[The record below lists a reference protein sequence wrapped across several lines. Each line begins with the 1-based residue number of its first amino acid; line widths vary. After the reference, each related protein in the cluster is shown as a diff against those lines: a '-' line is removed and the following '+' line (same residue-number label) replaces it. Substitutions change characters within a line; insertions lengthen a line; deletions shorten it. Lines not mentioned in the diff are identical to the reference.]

1 MLKTGRIYLK
11 HGIVQFCEKV
21 NQIMTNKIKLENLT
35 YYYRDKK
42 AVDNISLSLHSGKFL
57 TILGP
62 SGCGKTTVLKLIGGY
77 LSPTKGS
84 IFIDDIDITSTI
96 ACSRKIGMVF
106 QNYVLFPHFSA
117 RKNIAFPL
125 EIRKLPK
132 NECEKK
138 VDAISEL
145 IGLTQKEI
153 ERKPSELSGGQQQ
166 RVALARALVFEPHL
180 LLLDE
185 PLANLD
191 KELKTKLR
199 SEIRRLQKD
208 IKITTIMVT
217 HDHEEA
223 LPNSDLIGVMD
234 HGKLMEVNDP
244 KIIYDNPHSVF
255 VANFL
260 GETNIIPANFL
271 NISRNGMAHIR
282 PEKIK
287 IGTYATDCN
296 WKKNGIIT
304 SITFMGTDFLI
315 DLKTTEGFHFK
326 ILSREPPLS
335 TIGSTI
341 TIGIETEAIWL
352 IPDNLKDLK

>member
-1 MLKTGRIYLK
+1 MIN
-11 HGIVQFCEKV
+11 KV
-21 NQIMTNKIKLENLT
+21 KLENLS
-35 YYYRDKK
+35 YYYKDKK
-42 AVDNISLSLHSGKFL
+42 AVDDISLSLHSGKFL

-77 LSPTKGS
+77 LSPAKGS
-84 IFIDDIDITSTI
+84 IFIDKIDVTSTD

-106 QNYVLFPHFSA
+106 QNYALFPHLTA

-125 EIRKLPK
+125 EIRRLPK
-132 NECEKK
+132 NECIKK

-145 IGLTQKEI
+145 IGLSQKEL
-153 ERKPSELSGGQQQ
+153 ERNPSELSGGQQQ

-191 KELKTKLR
+191 KELRTKLR
-199 SEIRRLQKD
+199 SELRRLQKD

-217 HDHEEA
+217 HDHEDA
-223 LPNSDLIGVMD
+223 LSNSDFIGVMNQ
-234 HGKLMEVNDP
+234 GKLMQINDP

-260 GETNIIPANFL
+260 GETNIIPANLL
-271 NISRNGMAHIR
+271 NISRSAMAHIR

-287 IGTYATDCN
+287 IENYASECN
-296 WKKNGIIT
+296 WQKKGTVTAIT
-304 SITFMGTDFLI
+304 YMGADFLI
-315 DLKTTEGFHFK
+315 ELITNEGAQLK
-326 ILSREPPLS
+326 ILSRNPPLFS
-335 TIGSTI
+335 VGSTI
-341 TIGIETEAIWL
+341 TMGIDIESVWL
-352 IPDNLKDLK
+352 IPDTLKDL

>member
-1 MLKTGRIYLK
+1 MIN
-11 HGIVQFCEKV
+11 KV
-21 NQIMTNKIKLENLT
+21 KLENLS
-35 YYYRDKK
+35 YYYKDKK
-42 AVDNISLSLHSGKFL
+42 AVDDISLSLHSGKFL

-77 LSPTKGS
+77 LSPAKGS
-84 IFIDDIDITSTI
+84 IFIDGIDITSTG

-106 QNYVLFPHFSA
+106 QNYALFPHLTA

-125 EIRKLPK
+125 EIGRLPK
-132 NECEKK
+132 NECIKK

-145 IGLTQKEI
+145 IGLNQKEL
-153 ERKPSELSGGQQQ
+153 ERNPSELSGGQQQ

-191 KELKTKLR
+191 KELRTKLR
-199 SEIRRLQKD
+199 SELRRLQKD

-217 HDHEEA
+217 HDHEDA
-223 LPNSDLIGVMD
+223 LSNSDFIGVMNQ
-234 HGKLMEVNDP
+234 GKLMQINDP

-260 GETNIIPANFL
+260 GETNIIPANLL
-271 NISRNGMAHIR
+271 NISRSAMAHIR

-287 IGTYATDCN
+287 IENYASECN
-296 WKKNGIIT
+296 WQKKGTIT
-304 SITFMGTDFLI
+304 AITFMGADFLI
-315 DLKTTEGFHFK
+315 ELITNEGAQFK
-326 ILSREPPLS
+326 ILSRNPPLFS
-335 TIGSTI
+335 VGSTI
-341 TIGIETEAIWL
+341 TMGIDIESVWL
-352 IPDNLKDLK
+352 IPDTLKDL

>member
-1 MLKTGRIYLK
+1 M
-11 HGIVQFCEKV
+11 E
-21 NQIMTNKIKLENLT
+21 NKIKLENLT
-35 YYYRDKK
+35 YYYKDKK

-84 IFIDDIDITSTI
+84 IFIDDIDITSTG
-96 ACSRKIGMVF
+96 AGSRKIGMVF
-106 QNYVLFPHFSA
+106 QNYVLFPHLSA
-117 RKNIAFPL
+117 RKNISFPL
-125 EIRKLPK
+125 EMKKLPK

-138 VDAISEL
+138 VDAICEL
-145 IGLTQKEI
+145 IGLTRKEI

-166 RVALARALVFEPHL
+166 RVAVARALVFEPHL

-191 KELKTKLR
+191 KELRTKLR

-223 LPNSDLIGVMD
+223 LSNSDFIGVMNQ
-234 HGKLMEVNDP
+234 GKLIQVNDP
-244 KIIYDNPHSVF
+244 KIIYDKPNSVF

-260 GETNIIPANFL
+260 GVTNIIPANFF
-271 NISRNGMAHIR
+271 NISKNGMVHIR

-287 IGTYATDCN
+287 IENYASECN
-296 WKKNGIIT
+296 WQKKGIIT
-304 SITFMGTDFLI
+304 AITFMGADFLI
-315 DLKTTEGFHFK
+315 DLKTNEGVQFK
-326 ILSREPPLS
+326 ILSRNPPLFPV
-335 TIGSTI
+335 GSTI
-341 TIGIETEAIWL
+341 TMGIDIESVWL
-352 IPDNLKDLK
+352 IPENLKD

>member
-1 MLKTGRIYLK
+1 MIN
-11 HGIVQFCEKV
+11 KV
-21 NQIMTNKIKLENLT
+21 KLENLS

-42 AVDNISLSLHSGKFL
+42 AVDDISLSLHSGKFL

-77 LSPTKGS
+77 LSPAKGS
-84 IFIDDIDITSTI
+84 IFIDNIDVTSTD

-106 QNYVLFPHFSA
+106 QNYALFPHLTA

-125 EIRKLPK
+125 EIRRLPK
-132 NECEKK
+132 NECIKK

-145 IGLTQKEI
+145 IGLSQKEL
-153 ERKPSELSGGQQQ
+153 ERNPSELSGGQQQ

-191 KELKTKLR
+191 KELRTKLR
-199 SEIRRLQKD
+199 SELRRLQKD

-217 HDHEEA
+217 HDHEDA
-223 LPNSDLIGVMD
+223 LSNSDFIGVMNQ
-234 HGKLMEVNDP
+234 GKLIQINDP

-260 GETNIIPANFL
+260 GETNIIPANLL
-271 NISRNGMAHIR
+271 NISRSAMAHIR

-287 IGTYATDCN
+287 IENYASECN
-296 WKKNGIIT
+296 WQKKGT
-304 SITFMGTDFLI
+304 VTAITFMGADFLI
-315 DLKTTEGFHFK
+315 ELITNEGAQLK
-326 ILSREPPLS
+326 ILSRNPPLFS
-335 TIGSTI
+335 VGSTI
-341 TIGIETEAIWL
+341 TMGIDIESVWL
-352 IPDNLKDLK
+352 IPDTLKDL

>member
-1 MLKTGRIYLK
+1 MG
-11 HGIVQFCEKV
+11 
-21 NQIMTNKIKLENLT
+21 NKIKLENLT
-35 YYYRDKK
+35 YYYKDKK

-84 IFIDDIDITSTI
+84 IFIDETDITSSS

-106 QNYVLFPHFSA
+106 QNYALFPHLSA

-191 KELKTKLR
+191 KVLKTKLR
-199 SEIRRLQKD
+199 SEIQKLQKE
-208 IKITTIMVT
+208 INVTTIMVT

-223 LPNSDLIGVMD
+223 LSNSDLIGIMNQ
-234 HGKLMEVNDP
+234 GKLMQVNDP
-244 KIIYDNPHSVF
+244 KIIYNNPSSIF

-260 GETNIIPANFL
+260 GVTNIIPSNFF
-271 NISRNGMAHIR
+271 NISKSGMAHIR

-287 IGTYATDCN
+287 IGNEANECN

-304 SITFMGTDFLI
+304 GITFMGADFLI
-315 DLKTTEGFHFK
+315 DLTTNEGVHFK
-326 ILSREPPLS
+326 ILTRDQSSFPL
-335 TIGSTI
+335 GSTI
-341 TIGIETEAIWL
+341 TIGIDIESIWL
-352 IPDNLKDLK
+352 IPENRKDV

>member
-1 MLKTGRIYLK
+1 M
-11 HGIVQFCEKV
+11 E
-21 NQIMTNKIKLENLT
+21 NKIKLENLT
-35 YYYRDKK
+35 YYYKDKK

-77 LSPTKGS
+77 LSPSKGS
-84 IFIDDIDITSTI
+84 IFIDNTDITLTG
-96 ACSRKIGMVF
+96 ACSRKTGMVF
-106 QNYVLFPHFSA
+106 QNYALFPHLSA
-117 RKNIAFPL
+117 RKNISFPL

-138 VDAISEL
+138 VNAISEL

-166 RVALARALVFEPHL
+166 RVALARALVFDPHL

-191 KELKTKLR
+191 KTLRTKLR
-199 SEIRRLQKD
+199 SEIRRLQKE
-208 IKITTIMVT
+208 INITTIMVT

-223 LPNSDLIGVMD
+223 ISNSDLIGVMD
-234 HGKLMEVNDP
+234 QGKLMEVNDP
-244 KIIYDNPHSVF
+244 KIIYDNPQSVF

-260 GETNIIPANFL
+260 GETNIIPANFF
-271 NISRNGMAHIR
+271 NISKNGMAHIR

-287 IGTYATDCN
+287 IENQANECN

-304 SITFMGTDFLI
+304 GITFMGTDFLI
-315 DLKTTEGFHFK
+315 ELKTIEGVHFK
-326 ILSREPPLS
+326 ILTRNPPS
-335 TIGSTI
+335 FQVDSII
-341 TIGIETEAIWL
+341 TMGIDIESVWL
-352 IPDNLKDLK
+352 IPNNLKDV

>member
-1 MLKTGRIYLK
+1 MG
-11 HGIVQFCEKV
+11 
-21 NQIMTNKIKLENLT
+21 NKIKLENLT
-35 YYYRDKK
+35 YYYKDKK
-42 AVDNISLSLHSGKFL
+42 AVDNISLSLHSGKFI

-84 IFIDDIDITSTI
+84 IFIDETDITSSS

-106 QNYVLFPHFSA
+106 QNYALFPHLSA

-191 KELKTKLR
+191 KVLKTKLR
-199 SEIRRLQKD
+199 SEIQKLQKEVNV
-208 IKITTIMVT
+208 TTIMVT

-223 LPNSDLIGVMD
+223 LSNSDLIGVMD
-234 HGKLMEVNDP
+234 QGKLMQVNNP
-244 KIIYDNPHSVF
+244 KIIYDNPNSVF

-260 GETNIIPANFL
+260 GVTNIIPANFF
-271 NISRNGMAHIR
+271 NISKSGMAHIR

-287 IGTYATDCN
+287 IGNEANECN

-304 SITFMGTDFLI
+304 GITFMGADFLI
-315 DLKTTEGFHFK
+315 DLTTNEGVHFK
-326 ILSREPPLS
+326 ILTRDQSSFPL
-335 TIGSTI
+335 GSTI
-341 TIGIETEAIWL
+341 TIGIDIESIWL
-352 IPDNLKDLK
+352 IPENHKDV

>member
-1 MLKTGRIYLK
+1 MI
-11 HGIVQFCEKV
+11 
-21 NQIMTNKIKLENLT
+21 NKIKLENLT

-84 IFIDDIDITSTI
+84 IFIDDTDVTSTG
-96 ACSRKIGMVF
+96 AYSRKTGMVF
-106 QNYVLFPHFSA
+106 QNYALFPHLSA

-138 VDAISEL
+138 VNAISEL

-153 ERKPSELSGGQQQ
+153 DRKPSELSGGQQQ

-191 KELKTKLR
+191 KALR
-199 SEIRRLQKD
+199 TDLRKEIRRLQKE
-208 IKITTIMVT
+208 INITTIMVT

-223 LPNSDLIGVMD
+223 LSSSDLIGVMD
-234 HGKLMEVNDP
+234 QGKLLEVNDP
-244 KIIYDNPHSVF
+244 KIIYDKPNSVF

-260 GETNIIPANFL
+260 GETNIIQANFF
-271 NISRNGMAHIR
+271 NISKNGMVHIR

-287 IGTYATDCN
+287 IGDQANECN
-296 WKKNGIIT
+296 WKIKGIIT
-304 SITFMGTDFLI
+304 CITFMGADFLI
-315 DLKTTEGFHFK
+315 DLKTNGGVHFK
-326 ILSREPPLS
+326 ILTRNPPS
-335 TIGSTI
+335 FHIGST
-341 TIGIETEAIWL
+341 TTMGIDIESVWL
-352 IPDNLKDLK
+352 IPNNLKDI

>member
-1 MLKTGRIYLK
+1 MG
-11 HGIVQFCEKV
+11 
-21 NQIMTNKIKLENLT
+21 NKIKLENLT
-35 YYYRDKK
+35 YYYKDKK
-42 AVDNISLSLHSGKFL
+42 AVDNISLSLHSGKFI

-84 IFIDDIDITSTI
+84 IFIDETDITSSS

-106 QNYVLFPHFSA
+106 QNYALFPHLSA

-191 KELKTKLR
+191 KVLKTKLR
-199 SEIRRLQKD
+199 SEIQKLQKEVNV
-208 IKITTIMVT
+208 TTIMVT

-223 LPNSDLIGVMD
+223 LSNSDLIGVMD
-234 HGKLMEVNDP
+234 QGKLMQVNNP
-244 KIIYDNPHSVF
+244 KIIYDNPNSVF
-255 VANFL
+255 VATFL
-260 GETNIIPANFL
+260 GVTNIIPANFF
-271 NISRNGMAHIR
+271 NISKSGKAHIR

-287 IGTYATDCN
+287 IGNEANECN

-304 SITFMGTDFLI
+304 GITFMGADFLI
-315 DLKTTEGFHFK
+315 DLTTNEGVHFK
-326 ILSREPPLS
+326 ILTRDQSSFPL
-335 TIGSTI
+335 GSTI
-341 TIGIETEAIWL
+341 TIGIDIESIWL
-352 IPDNLKDLK
+352 IPENRKDV

>member
-1 MLKTGRIYLK
+1 MIN
-11 HGIVQFCEKV
+11 KV
-21 NQIMTNKIKLENLT
+21 KLENLS

-42 AVDNISLSLHSGKFL
+42 AVDDISLSLHSGKFL

-77 LSPTKGS
+77 LSPAKGS
-84 IFIDDIDITSTI
+84 IFIDNIDVTSTD

-106 QNYVLFPHFSA
+106 QNYALFPHLTA

-125 EIRKLPK
+125 EIRRLPK
-132 NECEKK
+132 NECIKK

-145 IGLTQKEI
+145 IGLSQKEL
-153 ERKPSELSGGQQQ
+153 ERNPSELSGGQQQ

-191 KELKTKLR
+191 KELRTKLR
-199 SEIRRLQKD
+199 SELRRLQKD

-223 LPNSDLIGVMD
+223 LSNSDFIGVMNQ
-234 HGKLMEVNDP
+234 GKLMQINDP

-255 VANFL
+255 VAHFL
-260 GETNIIPANFL
+260 GETNIIPANLL
-271 NISRNGMAHIR
+271 NISTSGMAHIR

-287 IGTYATDCN
+287 IENYASECN
-296 WKKNGIIT
+296 WQKKGTIKA
-304 SITFMGTDFLI
+304 ITFMGADFLI
-315 DLKTTEGFHFK
+315 ELITNEGFKFK
-326 ILSREPPLS
+326 ILSRNPPLFPV
-335 TIGSTI
+335 GSTI
-341 TIGIETEAIWL
+341 TMGIDIESVWL
-352 IPDNLKDLK
+352 IPDTLKDL

>member
-1 MLKTGRIYLK
+1 MIK
-11 HGIVQFCEKV
+11 KV
-21 NQIMTNKIKLENLT
+21 KLENLS
-35 YYYRDKK
+35 YYYKDKK
-42 AVDNISLSLHSGKFL
+42 AVDDISLSLHSGKFL

-77 LSPTKGS
+77 LSPAKGS
-84 IFIDDIDITSTI
+84 IFIDNIDVTSTD

-106 QNYVLFPHFSA
+106 QNYALFPHLSA

-125 EIRKLPK
+125 EIRRLPK
-132 NECEKK
+132 NECIKK

-145 IGLTQKEI
+145 IGLNQKEL
-153 ERKPSELSGGQQQ
+153 ERNPSELSGGQQQ

-191 KELKTKLR
+191 KELRTKLR
-199 SEIRRLQKD
+199 SELRRLQKD

-223 LPNSDLIGVMD
+223 LSNSDFIGVMNQ
-234 HGKLMEVNDP
+234 GKLMQINDP

-260 GETNIIPANFL
+260 GETNIIPANLL
-271 NISRNGMAHIR
+271 NISRSAMAHIR

-287 IGTYATDCN
+287 IENYASECN
-296 WKKNGIIT
+296 WKKKGTIT
-304 SITFMGTDFLI
+304 AITFMGADFLI
-315 DLKTTEGFHFK
+315 ELITNEGAQFK
-326 ILSREPPLS
+326 ILSRNPPLFS
-335 TIGSTI
+335 VGSTI
-341 TIGIETEAIWL
+341 TMGIDIESVWL
-352 IPDNLKDLK
+352 IPDTLKDL

>member
-1 MLKTGRIYLK
+1 
-11 HGIVQFCEKV
+11 
-21 NQIMTNKIKLENLT
+21 MTNKIKLENLT
-35 YYYRDKK
+35 YCYSDKK
-42 AVDNISLSLHSGKFL
+42 AVDNITLSLHSGKFL

-62 SGCGKTTVLKLIGGY
+62 SGCGKTTALKLIGGY

-84 IFIDDIDITSTI
+84 IFIDNIDITLTD

-106 QNYVLFPHFSA
+106 QNYALFPHLSA

-125 EIRKLPK
+125 EIRNHSKT
-132 NECEKK
+132 ECEKK
-138 VDAISEL
+138 IDAISEL
-145 IGLTQKEI
+145 IGLTQKEL

-191 KELKTKLR
+191 RVLKTKLR
-199 SEIRRLQKD
+199 NEIRRLQKE
-208 IKITTIMVT
+208 INITTIMVT

-223 LPNSDLIGVMD
+223 LSNSDLIGVMD
-234 HGKLMEVNDP
+234 QGKLIQINNP
-244 KIIYDNPHSVF
+244 KIIYDNPHSIF

-260 GETNIIPANFL
+260 GETNIVPANFF
-271 NISRNGMAHIR
+271 NIPRKEMAHIR

-287 IGTYATDCN
+287 IENHANGCN

-304 SITFMGTDFLI
+304 AIEFMGPDFLI
-315 DLKTTEGFHFK
+315 DLKINESVHFK
-326 ILSREPPLS
+326 ILTRERPLF

-341 TIGIETEAIWL
+341 TMGIDIDSIWL
-352 IPDNLKDLK
+352 IPDIQMELQ

>member
-1 MLKTGRIYLK
+1 MIN
-11 HGIVQFCEKV
+11 KV
-21 NQIMTNKIKLENLT
+21 KLENLT
-35 YYYRDKK
+35 YYYKDKK

-84 IFIDDIDITSTI
+84 IFIDDVDITSTG
-96 ACSRKIGMVF
+96 ACFRKIGMVF
-106 QNYVLFPHFSA
+106 QNYALFPHLTA

-125 EIRKLPK
+125 EIRRFPK
-132 NECEKK
+132 NECIKK

-145 IGLTQKEI
+145 IGLNQKEL
-153 ERKPSELSGGQQQ
+153 ERNPSELSGGQQQ

-191 KELKTKLR
+191 KELRTKLR
-199 SEIRRLQKD
+199 SELRRLQKE

-223 LPNSDLIGVMD
+223 LSNSDFIGVMNQ
-234 HGKLMEVNDP
+234 GKLMQVNDP

-260 GETNIIPANFL
+260 GETNIIPASLF
-271 NISRNGMAHIR
+271 NISGRGMAHIR

-287 IGTYATDCN
+287 IENYATDCN
-296 WKKNGIIT
+296 WNNKGIIT
-304 SITFMGTDFLI
+304 AITFMGADFLI
-315 DLKTTEGFHFK
+315 DLITNEGYKFK
-326 ILSREPPLS
+326 ILSRDPPS
-335 TIGSTI
+335 FPIGSTI
-341 TIGIETEAIWL
+341 TIGIDIESVWL
-352 IPDNLKDLK
+352 IPDTLKDL

>member
-1 MLKTGRIYLK
+1 MG
-11 HGIVQFCEKV
+11 
-21 NQIMTNKIKLENLT
+21 NKIKLENLT
-35 YYYRDKK
+35 YYYKDKK
-42 AVDNISLSLHSGKFL
+42 AVDNISLSLHPGKFI

-84 IFIDDIDITSTI
+84 IFIDETDITSSS

-106 QNYVLFPHFSA
+106 QNYALFPHLSA

-138 VDAISEL
+138 IDAISEL

-166 RVALARALVFEPHL
+166 RVALARALVFDPHL

-191 KELKTKLR
+191 KTLRTKLR
-199 SEIRRLQKD
+199 SEIRRLQKE
-208 IKITTIMVT
+208 INITTIMVT

-223 LPNSDLIGVMD
+223 LSNSDLIGVMD
-234 HGKLMEVNDP
+234 QGKLMQVNNP
-244 KIIYDNPHSVF
+244 KIIYDNPNSVF
-255 VANFL
+255 VATFL
-260 GETNIIPANFL
+260 GVTNIIPANFF
-271 NISRNGMAHIR
+271 NISKSGKAHIR

-287 IGTYATDCN
+287 IGNEANECN

-304 SITFMGTDFLI
+304 CITFMGADFLI
-315 DLKTTEGFHFK
+315 DLTTNEGVHFK
-326 ILSREPPLS
+326 ILTRDQSSFPL
-335 TIGSTI
+335 GSTI
-341 TIGIETEAIWL
+341 TIGIDIESIWL
-352 IPDNLKDLK
+352 IPENRKDV

>member
-1 MLKTGRIYLK
+1 MK
-11 HGIVQFCEKV
+11 
-21 NQIMTNKIKLENLT
+21 NKIKLENLT
-35 YYYRDKK
+35 YYYKDKK

-84 IFIDDIDITSTI
+84 IFIDNTDITSTN

-106 QNYVLFPHFSA
+106 QNNALFPHLSA

-125 EIRKLPK
+125 EIRKLQK

-191 KELKTKLR
+191 KTLRTKLR
-199 SEIRRLQKD
+199 SEIRRLQKE
-208 IKITTIMVT
+208 INITTIMVT

-223 LPNSDLIGVMD
+223 LSNSDLIGVMD
-234 HGKLMEVNDP
+234 QGKLMQVNNP
-244 KIIYDNPHSVF
+244 KIIYNNPNSVF

-260 GETNIIPANFL
+260 GVTNIIPANFF
-271 NISRNGMAHIR
+271 NISKSGMAHIR

-287 IGTYATDCN
+287 IRNEANECN

-304 SITFMGTDFLI
+304 GITFMGADFLI
-315 DLKTTEGFHFK
+315 DLTTNEGVYFK
-326 ILSREPPLS
+326 ILTRDQSSFPL
-335 TIGSTI
+335 GSTI
-341 TIGIETEAIWL
+341 TIGIDIESIWL
-352 IPDNLKDLK
+352 IPENRKDV

>member
-1 MLKTGRIYLK
+1 MG
-11 HGIVQFCEKV
+11 
-21 NQIMTNKIKLENLT
+21 NKIKLENLT
-35 YYYRDKK
+35 YYYKDKK
-42 AVDNISLSLHSGKFL
+42 AVDNISLSLHSGKFI

-84 IFIDDIDITSTI
+84 IFIDETDITSSS

-106 QNYVLFPHFSA
+106 QNYALFPHLSA

-153 ERKPSELSGGQQQ
+153 ERKPSELSGGQRQ

-191 KELKTKLR
+191 KVLKTKLR
-199 SEIRRLQKD
+199 SEIQKLQKEVNV
-208 IKITTIMVT
+208 TTIMVT

-223 LPNSDLIGVMD
+223 LSNSDLIGVMD
-234 HGKLMEVNDP
+234 QGKLMQVNNP
-244 KIIYDNPHSVF
+244 KIIYDNPNSVF

-260 GETNIIPANFL
+260 GVTNIIPANFF
-271 NISRNGMAHIR
+271 NISKSGKAHIR

-287 IGTYATDCN
+287 IGNEANECN

-304 SITFMGTDFLI
+304 GITFMGADFLI
-315 DLKTTEGFHFK
+315 DLTTNEGVHFK
-326 ILSREPPLS
+326 ILTRDQSSFPL
-335 TIGSTI
+335 GSTI
-341 TIGIETEAIWL
+341 TIGIDIESIWL
-352 IPDNLKDLK
+352 IPENHKDV

>member
-1 MLKTGRIYLK
+1 MIN
-11 HGIVQFCEKV
+11 KV
-21 NQIMTNKIKLENLT
+21 KLENLS
-35 YYYRDKK
+35 YYYKDKK
-42 AVDNISLSLHSGKFL
+42 AVDDISLSLHSGKFL

-77 LSPTKGS
+77 LSPAKGS
-84 IFIDDIDITSTI
+84 IFIDNIDVTSTD

-106 QNYVLFPHFSA
+106 QNYALFPHLTA

-125 EIRKLPK
+125 EIRRLPK
-132 NECEKK
+132 NECIKK

-145 IGLTQKEI
+145 IGLSQKEL
-153 ERKPSELSGGQQQ
+153 ERNPSELSGGQQQ

-191 KELKTKLR
+191 KELRTKLR
-199 SEIRRLQKD
+199 SELRRLQKD

-217 HDHEEA
+217 HDHEDA
-223 LPNSDLIGVMD
+223 LSNSDFIGVMNQ
-234 HGKLMEVNDP
+234 GKLMQINDP

-260 GETNIIPANFL
+260 GETNIIPANLL
-271 NISRNGMAHIR
+271 NISRSAMAHIR

-287 IGTYATDCN
+287 IENYASECN
-296 WKKNGIIT
+296 WQKKGT
-304 SITFMGTDFLI
+304 VTAITFMGADFLI
-315 DLKTTEGFHFK
+315 ELITNEGAQLK
-326 ILSREPPLS
+326 ILSRNPPLFS
-335 TIGSTI
+335 VGSTI
-341 TIGIETEAIWL
+341 TMGIDIESVWL
-352 IPDNLKDLK
+352 IPDTLKDL

>member
-1 MLKTGRIYLK
+1 MI
-11 HGIVQFCEKV
+11 
-21 NQIMTNKIKLENLT
+21 NKIKLENLT
-35 YYYRDKK
+35 YCYKDKK

-77 LSPTKGS
+77 LFPTKGS
-84 IFIDDIDITSTI
+84 IYIDDTDITSTGP
-96 ACSRKIGMVF
+96 CFRNIGMVF
-106 QNYVLFPHFSA
+106 QNYALFPHLSA

-125 EIRKLPK
+125 DMRKLPK

-138 VDAISEL
+138 VNAISEL
-145 IGLTQKEI
+145 VGLTQKEI
-153 ERKPSELSGGQQQ
+153 DRKPSELSGGQQQ

-191 KELKTKLR
+191 KALR
-199 SEIRRLQKD
+199 TNLRREIRRLQRE
-208 IKITTIMVT
+208 INITTIMVT

-223 LPNSDLIGVMD
+223 ISNSDLIGVMD
-234 HGKLMEVNDP
+234 QGKLLEVNDP
-244 KIIYDNPHSVF
+244 KIIYDNPNSVF

-260 GETNIIPANFL
+260 GETNIIPAHFF
-271 NISRNGMAHIR
+271 NISKNGMAHIR

-287 IGTYATDCN
+287 IGDQANECN

-304 SITFMGTDFLI
+304 GITFMGADCLI
-315 DLKTTEGFHFK
+315 DLKTNEGVQLK
-326 ILSREPPLS
+326 ILTRDPPS
-335 TIGSTI
+335 FPIDSTI
-341 TIGIETEAIWL
+341 TIGIDIESIWL
-352 IPDNLKDLK
+352 IPENFKDL

>member
-1 MLKTGRIYLK
+1 MIK
-11 HGIVQFCEKV
+11 KV
-21 NQIMTNKIKLENLT
+21 KLENLS
-35 YYYRDKK
+35 YYYKDKK
-42 AVDNISLSLHSGKFL
+42 AVDDISLSLHSGKFL

-77 LSPTKGS
+77 LSPAKGS
-84 IFIDDIDITSTI
+84 IFIDNIDVTSTD

-106 QNYVLFPHFSA
+106 QNYALFPHLSA

-125 EIRKLPK
+125 EIRRLPK
-132 NECEKK
+132 NECIKK

-145 IGLTQKEI
+145 IGLNQKEL
-153 ERKPSELSGGQQQ
+153 ERNPSELSGGQQQ

-191 KELKTKLR
+191 KELRTKLR
-199 SEIRRLQKD
+199 SELRRLQKD

-223 LPNSDLIGVMD
+223 LSNSDFIGVMNQ
-234 HGKLMEVNDP
+234 GKLMQINDP

-260 GETNIIPANFL
+260 GETNIIPANLL
-271 NISRNGMAHIR
+271 NISRSAMAHII

-287 IGTYATDCN
+287 IENYA
-296 WKKNGIIT
+296 
-304 SITFMGTDFLI
+304 S
-315 DLKTTEGFHFK
+315 
-326 ILSREPPLS
+326 
-335 TIGSTI
+335 
-341 TIGIETEAIWL
+341 
-352 IPDNLKDLK
+352 

>member
-1 MLKTGRIYLK
+1 
-11 HGIVQFCEKV
+11 
-21 NQIMTNKIKLENLT
+21 MTHKIKIENLT

-84 IFIDDIDITSTI
+84 IFIDDTDITSSSV
-96 ACSRKIGMVF
+96 CSRIIGMVF
-106 QNYVLFPHFSA
+106 QNYVLFPHLSA

-125 EIRKLPK
+125 EIRRFPK
-132 NECEKK
+132 NECTKK
-138 VDAISEL
+138 VDAICEL
-145 IGLTQKEI
+145 IGLSQKEI
-153 ERKPSELSGGQQQ
+153 ERNPSELSGGQQQ

-191 KELKTKLR
+191 KELRTKLR
-199 SEIRRLQKD
+199 NEIRRLQKE

-223 LPNSDLIGVMD
+223 LSNSDFTAVMNQ
-234 HGKLMEVNDP
+234 GKLMQVNEP
-244 KIIYDNPHSVF
+244 KIIYDNPNSVF

-260 GETNIIPANFL
+260 GETNIIPASLF
-271 NISRNGMAHIR
+271 NISKSGMAHIR

-287 IGTYATDCN
+287 IENYATNCN
-296 WKKNGIIT
+296 WKKKGIIT
-304 SITFMGTDFLI
+304 AITFMGADFLI
-315 DLKTTEGFHFK
+315 DLITNEGVQFK
-326 ILSREPPLS
+326 ILSRDPPS
-335 TIGSTI
+335 FPIGSTI
-341 TIGIETEAIWL
+341 TIGIDIESVWL
-352 IPDNLKDLK
+352 IPDKIQDL

>member
-1 MLKTGRIYLK
+1 MG
-11 HGIVQFCEKV
+11 
-21 NQIMTNKIKLENLT
+21 NKIKLENLT
-35 YYYRDKK
+35 YYYKDKK
-42 AVDNISLSLHSGKFL
+42 AVDNISLSLHSGKFI

-84 IFIDDIDITSTI
+84 IFIDETDITSSS

-106 QNYVLFPHFSA
+106 QNYALFPHLSA

-191 KELKTKLR
+191 KVLKTKLR
-199 SEIRRLQKD
+199 SEIQKLQKEVNV
-208 IKITTIMVT
+208 TTIMVT

-223 LPNSDLIGVMD
+223 LSNSDLIGVMD
-234 HGKLMEVNDP
+234 QGKLMQVNNP
-244 KIIYDNPHSVF
+244 KIIYDNPNSVF

-260 GETNIIPANFL
+260 GVTNIIPANFF
-271 NISRNGMAHIR
+271 NISKSGKAHIR

-287 IGTYATDCN
+287 IGNEANECN

-304 SITFMGTDFLI
+304 GITFMGADFLI
-315 DLKTTEGFHFK
+315 DLTTNEGVHFK
-326 ILSREPPLS
+326 ILTRDQSSFPL
-335 TIGSTI
+335 GSTI
-341 TIGIETEAIWL
+341 TIGIDIESIWL
-352 IPDNLKDLK
+352 IPENRKDV

>member
-1 MLKTGRIYLK
+1 
-11 HGIVQFCEKV
+11 
-21 NQIMTNKIKLENLT
+21 MTNKVKLENLA

-42 AVDNISLSLHSGKFL
+42 AVDDISLSLRSGKFL

-84 IFIDDIDITSTI
+84 IFIDGIDVTSTS

-106 QNYVLFPHFSA
+106 QNYLLFPHLST

-125 EIRKLPK
+125 EIRRLPK
-132 NECEKK
+132 NECIQK
-138 VDAISEL
+138 VNAISEL
-145 IGLTQKEI
+145 IGLSQKEL
-153 ERKPSELSGGQQQ
+153 ERNPSELSGGQQQ

-191 KELKTKLR
+191 KELRTKLR
-199 SEIRRLQKD
+199 SELRRLQKE

-223 LPNSDLIGVMD
+223 LSNSDFIGVMNQ
-234 HGKLMEVNDP
+234 GKLMQINDP

-260 GETNIIPANFL
+260 GETNIIPANLL
-271 NISRNGMAHIR
+271 NISRSAMAHIR

-287 IGTYATDCN
+287 IENYASECN
-296 WKKNGIIT
+296 WQKKGTIT
-304 SITFMGTDFLI
+304 AITFMGADFLI
-315 DLKTTEGFHFK
+315 ELITNEGAQFK
-326 ILSREPPLS
+326 ILSRNPPLFS
-335 TIGSTI
+335 VGSTI
-341 TIGIETEAIWL
+341 TMGIDIESVWL
-352 IPDNLKDLK
+352 IPDTLKDL